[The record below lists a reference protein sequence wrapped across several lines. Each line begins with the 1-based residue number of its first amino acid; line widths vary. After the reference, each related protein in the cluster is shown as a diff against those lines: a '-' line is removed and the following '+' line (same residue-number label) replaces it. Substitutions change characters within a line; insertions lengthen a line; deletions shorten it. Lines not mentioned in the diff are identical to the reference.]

1 MDQSAKAQATS
12 LSGQLL
18 GSEVAEEERDGLLA
32 VDLEPV
38 GADEVLLVEHG
49 VVRAQ
54 EVEVL
59 ELKILSCNFT
69 SQVSGV
75 VPLHLHCDGRSRQD
89 D

>member
-38 GADEVLLVEHG
+38 GADQVLLVEHC
-49 VVRAQ
+49 VVGAQ
-54 EVEVL
+54 ETEVL
-59 ELKILSCNFT
+59 KLKRKERKWNYNE
-69 SQVSGV
+69 
-75 VPLHLHCDGRSRQD
+75 GRHKQQR
-89 D
+89 

>member
-38 GADEVLLVEHG
+38 GADQVLLVENC

-54 EVEVL
+54 KTEVL
-59 ELKILSCNFT
+59 KLKRKREDC
-69 SQVSGV
+69 V
-75 VPLHLHCDGRSRQD
+75 VNL
-89 D
+89 